1 MALPSGNS
9 CVAPDHTVLQY
20 LLGTVNIPE
29 ASYEDNSRLIIE
41 WLRQLK
47 LGGIESQ
54 KKIGLDQVMAWVGDQ
69 LTVDRLRNLFK
80 FRAEDDN
87 SFERLDWLVVPPGFL
102 HISMAF
108 ANSIHK
114 QHLGTS
120 KGRGLLA
127 AVDLLGRKGLHSSK
141 TEGPFFHDL
150 NETLHII
157 ADAQIRELW
166 LQFGLNLLWVQPE
179 CYLARKHPWYPL
191 LRSNDAPLAPQKLL
205 VEEILRDKRAE
216 LFPLGDEIAQLERT
230 LWSLRK
236 KHADLG
242 AEVTQYSSI
251 LSPIRNVPP
260 EYIPTSPTASP
271 FTKWSSLEISSHLPA
286 VEVDFSIPW
295 PIVARSWISDHC
307 GLTRS
312 HGLWHAPGTKNSL
325 NYCRSLRISAKAI
338 PFLPFPSREVHSPWY
353 YEALRAEE
361 AEAFE
366 IATTLDF
373 IDGYLQRFGNRPL
386 SFRFWPREFAVPTLW
401 AALLKHSAR
410 WQEIVFVDP
419 SPALLEQCSV
429 EFRGGLQGLCQI
441 GIVSTERSAIQLD
454 FLYRLAPNLTDLTL
468 MEITIRPVN
477 GRCIPWNQ
485 LTRYCE
491 IGCDWLVGNGGRL
504 WSYRKLTNL
513 RILRMK
519 LSEYRFLETGTPLI
533 LPNLRAAILDFLL
546 CTHSHTTELMQSFDM
561 PALED
566 LTIRYGALVDPL
578 RFLVLRSSPKLKYLR
593 AHAHTS
599 FPYADPDHLVRIL
612 ELFPG
617 LEEIIIDIPHLI
629 TNTDVSRLIPSP
641 HQLPLLGPKLGTI
654 WFSNRS
660 FVDGSCEWRTLANML
675 QARFQPTVPGITR
688 LQTFKFFTEKFSNDA
703 IVTSGLKTLRVRNDW
718 DIRVGDKCS
727 LPSWE
732 PDF

>member
-1 MALPSGNS
+1 MALTP
-9 CVAPDHTVLQY
+9 P
-20 LLGTVNIPE
+20 
-29 ASYEDNSRLIIE
+29 AS
-41 WLRQLK
+41 
-47 LGGIESQ
+47 
-54 KKIGLDQVMAWVGDQ
+54 
-69 LTVDRLRNLFK
+69 
-80 FRAEDDN
+80 
-87 SFERLDWLVVPPGFL
+87 LV
-102 HISMAF
+102 
-108 ANSIHK
+108 
-114 QHLGTS
+114 
-120 KGRGLLA
+120 
-127 AVDLLGRKGLHSSK
+127 
-141 TEGPFFHDL
+141 
-150 NETLHII
+150 
-157 ADAQIRELW
+157 
-166 LQFGLNLLWVQPE
+166 
-179 CYLARKHPWYPL
+179 PL

-216 LFPLGDEIAQLERT
+216 LSALGDEIAQLELT
-230 LWSLRK
+230 LWSLRTK
-236 KHADLG
+236 RADLC

-251 LSPIRNVPP
+251 LSPIRKVPP
-260 EYIPTSPTASP
+260 EIIGDIFLYFSPS
-271 FTKWSSLEISSHLPA
+271 I
-286 VEVDFSIPW
+286 VYRDFSGSVTIHKVEFPW
-295 PIVARSWISDHC
+295 ELAHICRSWRSISLSLGQLWPLLDLTPLWSYTRSRFVARPWDEEFTELLPEFADIGESD
-307 GLTRS
+307 
-312 HGLWHAPGTKNSL
+312 P
-325 NYCRSLRISAKAI
+325 I
-338 PFLPFPSREVHSPWY
+338 LPFPSRLSREVDRPWY
-353 YEALRAEE
+353 YEAPQAEE

-386 SFRFWPREFAVPTLW
+386 SFRFWPRKFAVPTLW

-429 EFRGGLQGLCQI
+429 EFCGGLQGLRQI
-441 GIVSTERSAIQLD
+441 GIVSTERSAIPLD

-468 MEITIRPVN
+468 MEITVRPVD
-477 GRCIPWNQ
+477 GRCIPWDQ

-491 IGCDWLVGNGGRL
+491 IRCDWLDGNDGRL

-519 LSEYRFLETGTPLI
+519 LSEYRFLETDTPLI

-578 RFLVLRSSPKLKYLR
+578 RSLVPRSSPKLKYLR

-599 FPYADPDHLVRIL
+599 FPYADPDHHLVRIL

-617 LEEIIIDIPHLI
+617 LEGIIIDIPHLI

-688 LQTFKFFTEKFSNDA
+688 LQTFEFFTEKFLDDA
-703 IVTSGLKTLRVRNDW
+703 IVTSGLKALKVRNDW
-718 DIRVGDKCS
+718 DIRVGDECS